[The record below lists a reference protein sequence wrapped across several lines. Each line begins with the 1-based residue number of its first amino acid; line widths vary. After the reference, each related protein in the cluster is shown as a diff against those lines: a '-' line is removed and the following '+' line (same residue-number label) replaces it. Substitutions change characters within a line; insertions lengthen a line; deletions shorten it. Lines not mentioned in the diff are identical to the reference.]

1 MQYQVMVVV
10 PNILIVDAASESEA
24 KQKIQDDLIKTGQIK
39 QNSPIIMTIIEDAI
53 ISESNNGG

>member
-1 MQYQVMVVV
+1 MVVV